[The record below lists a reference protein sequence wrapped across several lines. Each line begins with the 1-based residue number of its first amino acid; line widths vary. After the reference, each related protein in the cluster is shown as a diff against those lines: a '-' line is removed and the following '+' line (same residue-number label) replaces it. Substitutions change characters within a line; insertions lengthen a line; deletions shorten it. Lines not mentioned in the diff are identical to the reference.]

1 LAGLVFAGVLMYL
14 CHLGARRR
22 IGTLLRTGPSAR
34 KFELLFGA
42 ESFPHGDTLGKLF
55 RRLDPGQFQ
64 EVVCGLAETLIRS
77 KVLYP
82 HRLLDRYFVVA
93 VDGTGHLYF
102 QDRHCPHCLTQTH
115 QGQTLYYHPVLEAKL
130 VTPNGLAVSL
140 MTEFIENPN
149 ENATKQDCEL
159 AAFYRLAR
167 RLKLRFPRLPLLLT
181 LDGLFAGGPTFQLC
195 QQYGW
200 ALMVVLKDSDLP
212 SVNAEFE
219 ALAKLQIENQLR
231 FRTGKN
237 GTIHQHYRWVDELSY
252 LDSENREHLLSVLEC
267 RETKPGKKEKETTT
281 TFKWIT
287 NLKLTR
293 ANVIP
298 LAENGGRIRWKIE
311 NQGFN
316 TQKNGGYG
324 LEHAYSK
331 NPNSVKIFYFLLQI
345 AHLVAQLMEKG
356 SLLKKLFP
364 KGVGSLKDL
373 ALLLLEAWR
382 TAPFSPADLLNLQTT
397 PIQIRFDTS

>member
-14 CHLGARRR
+14 CHLGSRRR
-22 IGTLLRTGPSAR
+22 IGTLLRGAKSAE
-34 KFELLFGA
+34 KFKLLFGV

-64 EVVCGLAETLIRS
+64 EVVCGLAESLIRG

-102 QDRHCPHCLTQTH
+102 QDRHCPHCLTQTQ

-140 MTEFIENPN
+140 MTEFIENPK
-149 ENATKQDCEL
+149 ENVTKQDCEL

-167 RLKLRFPRLPLLLT
+167 RLKSRFPRLPLLLT

-195 QQYGW
+195 QRYGW

-212 SVNAEFE
+212 SINAEFE
-219 ALAKLQIENQLR
+219 ALAKLQTENRLR
-231 FRTGKN
+231 LRTGKD
-237 GTIHQHYRWVDELSY
+237 GIIRQDYRWVDELSY
-252 LDSENREHLLSVLEC
+252 LDSEHREHLLSVLEC
-267 RETKPGKKEKETTT
+267 RETKPDRGKETTT
-281 TFKWIT
+281 KFKWIT
-287 NLKLTR
+287 NLKL
-293 ANVIP
+293 
-298 LAENGGRIRWKIE
+298 RWKIE

-324 LEHAYSK
+324 LEHAYSQ
-331 NPNSVKIFYFLLQI
+331 NPNAVKIFYFLLQI
-345 AHLVAQLMEKG
+345 AHLLAQLTAKG

-382 TAPFSPADLLNLQTT
+382 TAPFSPTNLFHLQTT
-397 PIQIRFDTS
+397 PFQIRFDTS

>member
-1 LAGLVFAGVLMYL
+1 MYL

-22 IGTLLRTGPSAR
+22 IGTLLRGAKSAH

-55 RRLDPGQFQ
+55 RRLDPDQFQ

-82 HRLLDRYFVVA
+82 YRLFDRYFVVA
-93 VDGTGHLYF
+93 VDGTGQLYF
-102 QDRHCPHCLTQTH
+102 QDRHCPHCLTQTQ
-115 QGQTLYYHPVLEAKL
+115 QGQTLYFHPVLEAKL

-167 RLKLRFPRLPLLLT
+167 RLKQRFPRLPLLLT

-195 QQYGW
+195 RQSGW
-200 ALMVVLKDSDLP
+200 AWMVVLKDSDLP
-212 SVNAEFE
+212 SVNVEFE
-219 ALAKLQIENQLR
+219 ALAKLQTENQLR
-231 FRTGKN
+231 LRTGKD
-237 GTIHQHYRWVDELSY
+237 GTIRQDYRWVDEIAY

-267 RETKPGKKEKETTT
+267 RETKPGKNGKETTT
-281 TFKWIT
+281 KFKWIT
-287 NLKLTR
+287 NFKLTR

-316 TQKNGGYG
+316 TQKNGGYE
-324 LEHAYSK
+324 LEHAYSQ

-345 AHLVAQLMEKG
+345 AHLVAQLLAKG